1 MRGGEEKEN
10 DEWEMRI
17 QNKKGRI
24 GENIEGKEE
33 RNGLSRKNKR
43 KRRKEL
49 FQILIIF
56 RMSLC

>member
-1 MRGGEEKEN
+1 
-10 DEWEMRI
+10 MRI

-24 GENIEGKEE
+24 GENIEGTEE

-56 RMSLC
+56 RMSRC